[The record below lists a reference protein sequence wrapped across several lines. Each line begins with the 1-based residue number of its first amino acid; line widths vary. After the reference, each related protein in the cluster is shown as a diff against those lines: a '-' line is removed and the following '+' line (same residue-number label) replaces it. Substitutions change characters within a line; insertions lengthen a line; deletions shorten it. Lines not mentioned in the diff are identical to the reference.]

1 MLLQGGKSGF
11 GILQI
16 LKSKKDYLGLF
27 GIIRDYLGLF
37 GIIRDYLGLFGIIW
51 DYLRLFGIIRD
62 YLGLFGIIRDYLG
75 LFGIF
80 RIFSD
85 LKSQKIRFFPLAYDS
100 MSNSFI
106 GFDTPL
112 AHGQPL
118 PDQHRTDS
126 YVELQKWFEEKQTSS
141 FINVHMLQP
150 LLNTSSGQIP
160 SPFLLSAY
168 GIAGTYTAEDVLN
181 RWLWIYEETKKK
193 CIRIIG
199 FSTDCD
205 SRYLRSMRIA
215 SGFFAFDIDHPFR
228 YHTDA
233 FKVNIPSHWHWF
245 YLQSSQ
251 LCLFIQ
257 VSA

>member
-1 MLLQGGKSGF
+1 
-11 GILQI
+11 
-16 LKSKKDYLGLF
+16 
-27 GIIRDYLGLF
+27 
-37 GIIRDYLGLFGIIW
+37 
-51 DYLRLFGIIRD
+51 
-62 YLGLFGIIRDYLG
+62 
-75 LFGIF
+75 
-80 RIFSD
+80 
-85 LKSQKIRFFPLAYDS
+85 

-112 AHGQPL
+112 ADGQPL
-118 PDQHRTDS
+118 PDQHRTDF
-126 YVELQKWFEEKQTSS
+126 YAELQKWLEEKQTST

-150 LLNTSSGQIP
+150 LLNTSSDRIP

-193 CIRIIG
+193 GIRIIG

-205 SRYLRSMRIA
+205 SRYLRSLRIA
-215 SGFFAFDIDHPFR
+215 SGFFAFNIDHPFR

-233 FKVNIPSHWHWF
+233 FKANIPSHWHWF
-245 YLQSSQ
+245 YLQPSQ